1 MKKKNKAGAITTF
14 IGPNDKIEGAINF
27 EGTIRLDG
35 NMKGKINSQS
45 GTVIVGEQSVIDADL
60 DVDVA
65 IIMGRVNGLIKA
77 KSRVEVYPPASINGD
92 IYAPVVILDAGVS
105 FNGKCE
111 MKKKIS
117 TEKKGAGKES
127 KIDFKDL
134 DQSSGKKGQKI
145 FDNIT

>member
-1 MKKKNKAGAITTF
+1 MKKKKSSGAVTTF
-14 IGPNDKIEGAINF
+14 IGSNDRIEGAINF

-35 NMKGKINSQS
+35 NIKGKINSQR
-45 GTVIVGEQSVIDADL
+45 GTVIIGEKSIVDADL

-77 KSRVEVYPPASINGD
+77 KSRVEVYPPAKINGD
-92 IYAPVVILDAGVS
+92 IYSPVVVLDAGVS

-117 TEKKGAGKES
+117 IEKKEEEKKA
-127 KIDFKDL
+127 KIEFKDL
-134 DQSSGKKGQKI
+134 DKPKVKKIQKF
-145 FDNIT
+145 FDNMT